1 MRKLDI
7 TKEKAPGGSVVK
19 NPPAMQKTQEMPW
32 DQPLGGEDPWEED
45 MATHSSILAFEN
57 PMDRGTWQA
66 TVHRVTQSDMIEVTE
81 NAHQCRR
88 CKRPGFH
95 PWVKKIPW
103 RRKWQPTSEFLP
115 GKSMDRGAWRATIH
129 GVTKCWIQF
138 SD

>member
-19 NPPAMQKTQEMPW
+19 NLPANEEGFPGGSVVKNLPAIQKTQEMPRV
-32 DQPLGGEDPWEED
+32 QALGWEDPQEEG

-66 TVHRVTQSDMIEVTE
+66 TIHRVTQLDMIEVTE

-88 CKRPGFH
+88 CKRPRFY
-95 PWVKKIPW
+95 PWVRKIPW
-103 RRKWQPTSEFLP
+103 RRKWQPTPIFLP
-115 GKSMDRGAWRATIH
+115 GKSN
-129 GVTKCWIQF
+129 
-138 SD
+138 